1 MHDMKCMSLASMCRK
16 NSVDA
21 SGGDRKQLT
30 RLLLE
35 TPVISLIAHLGE
47 HELFQAP
54 GTDSTDGEMG

>member
-21 SGGDRKQLT
+21 SGGDHKQLT
-30 RLLLE
+30 LRLQ
-35 TPVISLIAHLGE
+35 TPAISLIAHLGE